1 MALDIIKDI
10 VNAEDKADEMIKNAE
25 ADAASLKSEA
35 ERKGEEIIAEAR
47 QKSKTALNDV
57 SKAVIEES
65 RDKAEE
71 IARQAELD
79 CKKVKE
85 SAAARM
91 EQAVNAVIGKVVG
104 TNGNS

>member
-10 VNAEDKADEMIKNAE
+10 VEAEARADDMIKNAE

-35 ERKGEEIIAEAR
+35 EKKGEAIIADALQR
-47 QKSKTALNDV
+47 SKTSLNEAAAAAV
-57 SKAVIEES
+57 EESKA
-65 RDKAEE
+65 KTEE
-71 IARQAELD
+71 IAKQAELD
-79 CKKVKE
+79 CRKIKE
-85 SAAARM
+85 SAALKK